1 MSNNKNNNNKQISE
15 RHSTVKSVIYMVF
28 SDKTQLDY
36 YYILYSYFFLNKKK
50 ILYFSN
56 IVL

>member
-50 ILYFSN
+50 N
-56 IVL
+56 IIF